1 MTESS
6 CRGGGKGKSVIP
18 PTRDVSQLNIQD
30 LDFLFD
36 DDENTLQEVEVQATR
51 QQSQGTQGSTSIPS
65 APTVSMGGR
74 SKSDIF
80 IKHFDKVTLPSGDLQ
95 AICKYCSK
103 SYKWQHGGVGVD
115 AQLANL
121 WRVGF
126 IDSCTNDLYR

>member
-1 MTESS
+1 MTESNR
-6 CRGGGKGKSVIP
+6 RGGH
-18 PTRDVSQLNIQD
+18 

-36 DDENTLQEVEVQATR
+36 DNENTEQEVEVQPTR

-95 AICKYCSK
+95 AISKYCSK
-103 SYKWQHGGVGVD
+103 SYKWKHGGGYD
-115 AQLANL
+115 TLCEALNSQLRL
-121 WRVGF
+121 
-126 IDSCTNDLYR
+126 

>member
-1 MTESS
+1 MAESS
-6 CRGGGKGKSVIP
+6 RRGVRKGKSVFP
-18 PTRDVSQLNIQD
+18 HTTDVSLLNIQD

-36 DDENTLQEVEVQATR
+36 DDENTLQEVEVQPTR
-51 QQSQGTQGSTSIPS
+51 QQSQGTQGSTSIQS

-103 SYKWQHGGVGVD
+103 S
-115 AQLANL
+115 
-121 WRVGF
+121 
-126 IDSCTNDLYR
+126 